1 MVSLLPYNIV
11 YKSVCLDCVN
21 TLNRNNYCIGNDPN
35 SFIIASLHH
44 MEMIKEWKRDIESR
58 KDQARSY
65 LISADDTIE
74 IPDDRIQ
81 IEPVTVHIPTSPFK
95 ARNTTVLPVS
105 TIEGISLPNKSDV
118 ITKFT
123 LNKQQIFAFTIIS
136 NHLDGG
142 YLSHNGKF
150 SLK

>member
-1 MVSLLPYNIV
+1 
-11 YKSVCLDCVN
+11 
-21 TLNRNNYCIGNDPN
+21 
-35 SFIIASLHH
+35 